1 MIAISELKSLINALR
16 SETQLNSISP
26 DSLGAIL
33 QKIIDFVDSQ
43 TAISPISRIAALP
56 TTSQLPQNPSNEQ
69 QRTIY
74 LISGYLYAY
83 MDNRWQD
90 VGTIQGPQGLKGDKG
105 NDGVLLDSEA
115 MSLID
120 KYADSNETS
129 TEANRHNQIPS
140 ALAVEENHNLI
151 FKQTLKRGERL
162 GYVNSSVNS
171 GATLKDGTLEAVSS
185 SGSYRK
191 WVAIKLPDTVKAGDI
206 IRIETRN
213 AGGIS
218 VDHRAAF
225 FAKEEGTNVAIGD
238 AYIADSLFVR
248 NAPASDTAW
257 HVYYV
262 PVPEGATHIC
272 LGNYYKSTSLPSY
285 TYAYMTEAVQTR
297 ISDLESEVEE
307 DIALGRDMSA
317 NSDLSISDEN
327 GYEIVRF
334 LEGHIKTKNF
344 DSRSV
349 GTTFKPYQHETLFT
363 YSVEGTPP
371 MEAYEE
377 GVDSFSTIANSK
389 AVTKSKSYTD
399 RAALYLPLSYDPL
412 GKPTRMVMFGR
423 QGGGTFNSSNN
434 FVKAD
439 ITSNGTNY
447 LNIVPFL
454 LFLGYAVLAVD
465 GTPDAWASELKLE
478 DGYVN
483 GNYIAVRSAKT
494 IYDKVIQEYNIC
506 RDGVYGYG
514 YSQGGWM
521 IWNIAELSG
530 IPFLGLM
537 LKSPV
542 VYLGSYFNVTFDE
555 LGNVTSRTVTINGVE
570 YPRWRY
576 FMVKQYYGIDTTGMT
591 QEQFLAIPREP
602 WRWAGYDP
610 FLRYASDVATDEEVA
625 AITANNTSED
635 LAAITMKRLCRFPV
649 KIWIAKND
657 SDVGFKRQAT
667 IIKAIR
673 NAGGWADIRMYARGD
688 HWMSPSNW
696 TPLGTF
702 IYREKTYSLYP
713 PTYEMALFLRKFG
726 GLPVTFSE
734 SGSAETEDEGNEG
747 A

>member
-1 MIAISELKSLINALR
+1 MTISEIKSLINALR
-16 SETQLNSISP
+16 SETQLDSISP
-26 DSLGAIL
+26 ESLGALLI
-33 QKIIDFVDSQ
+33 KIIDFVESN
-43 TAISPISRIAALP
+43 TAVSPISRIAALSS
-56 TTSQLPQNPSNEQ
+56 TNQLPQPPTSEQ
-69 QRTIY
+69 QRTLY
-74 LISGYLYAY
+74 LVSGYLYAY
-83 MDNRWQD
+83 MDDRWQD
-90 VGTIQGPQGLKGDKG
+90 VGTIQGPQGIKGDKG
-105 NDGVLLDSEA
+105 NDGVLLDPEA
-115 MSLID
+115 VSLID
-120 KYADSNETS
+120 KYADSYETS
-129 TEANRHNQIPS
+129 TQANRHNQIPS
-140 ALAVEENHNLI
+140 ALAVEENQNLI
-151 FKQTLKRGERL
+151 FKQSLKRGDRL
-162 GYVNSSVNS
+162 GYVYSGVST

-185 SGSYRK
+185 AGSYRK
-191 WVAIKLPDTVKAGDI
+191 WTAVKLPDTVKAGDMI
-206 IRIETRN
+206 QIETRN

-238 AYIADSLFVR
+238 AYIAGSLFVR
-248 NAPASDTAW
+248 NAQASDTAT
-257 HVYYV
+257 HVYYI

-272 LGNYYKSTSLPSY
+272 LCNYYKSTSLPSY
-285 TYAYMTEAVQTR
+285 TYAYLTEATMNRV
-297 ISDLESEVEE
+297 SDLEKEVE
-307 DIALGRDMSA
+307 DNIALGRDMSA
-317 NSDLSISDEN
+317 NSDFSISDVN

-363 YSVEGTPP
+363 YDVEGTPP
-371 MEAYEE
+371 MEPYEN
-377 GVDSFSTIANSK
+377 GADSFSTVQNSK

-399 RAALYLPLSYDPL
+399 RAALYLPESYDPL
-412 GKPTRMVMFGR
+412 GKPTRMVIFGR
-423 QGGGTFNSSNN
+423 QGGGLFSSSNN
-434 FVKAD
+434 FAKQD
-439 ITSNGTNY
+439 IDANGTNY
-447 LNIVPFL
+447 LNIVPYL

-483 GNYIAVRSAKT
+483 GNYIAVRSART
-494 IYDKVIQEYNIC
+494 IYDKIILEYNIC

-542 VYLGSYFNVTFDE
+542 VYLGSYFNVSFDE
-555 LGNVTSRTVTINGVE
+555 QGNVTSRTVTVNGVQ

-576 FMVKQYYGIDTTGMT
+576 FMIRQYYGIDTTGMT
-591 QEQFLAIPREP
+591 QQQFLAIPEEP

-610 FLRYASDVATDEEVA
+610 FLRYATDVPTTEQIA
-625 AITANNTSED
+625 AVTPENTSED
-635 LAAITMKRLCRFPV
+635 MELVTMRRLCRFPV

-667 IIKAIR
+667 LIQAIR
-673 NAGGWADIRMYARGD
+673 NAGCWADIRMYARGD
-688 HWMSPSNW
+688 HYLSPTYW

-702 IYREKTYSLYP
+702 VYKDKTYSLYP

-726 GLPVTFSE
+726 GNPVTFSE
-734 SGSAETEDEGNEG
+734 SGSADTEDEGNEG